1 MTHEDKQFLSSVTLG
16 AHDWRGVRELANALG
31 EFEPLAKRSNLGRIV
46 ADRLVVLGLA
56 EKGFSQRYG
65 SQGYR
70 LTDLGRKVR
79 ERGWSPR

>member
-1 MTHEDKQFLSSVTLG
+1 MTYEDEQFLSSVTLG

-31 EFEPLAKRSNLGRIV
+31 EFEPLAKRGNLGRIV
-46 ADRLVVLGLA
+46 ADRLVVLRLA

-70 LTDLGRKVR
+70 LTDLGWKVR
-79 ERGWSPR
+79 ERGRSPR